1 MIKVRER
8 ARQSIVPAR
17 RRAKRA
23 IARRRRTALAGA
35 GRSTR
40 RLWKR
45 TRRAAKR
52 RRAARTLRASVAFLR
67 TNGGRSTVIDK
78 VFSRFTF
85 GFGAGYVVG
94 ARAGRER
101 YEQIQRWWNSFIGN
115 PSVRQA
121 AQRGRDVVTEAGGQ
135 VMSKFQQRQPPQD
148 IREVMTAVPAT
159 VKTVSPLTEAAAKMK
174 DNDAGAIVVVDELNS
189 VVGIV
194 TDRDIAIWA
203 VADGRDATTTTVGE
217 VASKDLQALSPTDS
231 VEDAV
236 RLMRQRNIRRL
247 PVVENGRPIGIV
259 SLGDLAQER
268 DSDSVLADISRAPGN
283 R

>member
-1 MIKVRER
+1 MRLRVGL
-8 ARQSIVPAR
+8 
-17 RRAKRA
+17 
-23 IARRRRTALAGA
+23 IA
-35 GRSTR
+35 
-40 RLWKR
+40 
-45 TRRAAKR
+45 
-52 RRAARTLRASVAFLR
+52 
-67 TNGGRSTVIDK
+67 
-78 VFSRFTF
+78 
-85 GFGAGYVVG
+85 GFAAGYVLG
-94 ARAGRER
+94 AQAGRER

-121 AQRGRDVVTEAGGQ
+121 AQRGRDVDTEAGGQ
-135 VMSKFQQRQPPQD
+135 VMSKFQQRQAPQD

-174 DNDAGAIVVVDELNS
+174 DNDSGAIVVVDELNS

-194 TDRDIAIWA
+194 TDRDIAIRA
-203 VADGRDATTTTVGE
+203 VADGRDARTTTVGE
-217 VASKDLQALSPTDS
+217 VASTDLQVLSPTDS